1 MKRIFNPTST
11 IGKNMKTFIFIF
23 LSITLLFNGKAFSQE
38 EEKKESDDGKKP
50 ARPAFASSLLMEEQS
65 VLVPTKKT
73 LQFDLQHRFGTVENG
88 ASDIFGIYAASANI
102 RMALTYSPIKNLSV
116 GLGVTKLKQYID
128 LNAKYSLLK
137 QTKDWSMPVSVSIFG
152 NIVSDNRGGSYEG
165 SFYPKNSY
173 KYSYFSELIIAC
185 RVSSKLSLQVTPS
198 FSHYNAADTL
208 MNHDM
213 FAIGFSGRYKI
224 SNQSSFM
231 VNYIQQLT
239 KHASPNYNLKPGI
252 TVGWEIATSGHAF
265 QIFAT
270 SFQGILPQENIT
282 FNQNDFTNRQWMI
295 GFNITRLWNF

>member
-1 MKRIFNPTST
+1 
-11 IGKNMKTFIFIF
+11 
-23 LSITLLFNGKAFSQE
+23 
-38 EEKKESDDGKKP
+38 
-50 ARPAFASSLLMEEQS
+50 
-65 VLVPTKKT
+65 
-73 LQFDLQHRFGTVENG
+73 
-88 ASDIFGIYAASANI
+88 
-102 RMALTYSPIKNLSV
+102 MALTYSPIKNLSV

-152 NIVSDNRGGSYEG
+152 NVVSDNREG
-165 SFYPKNSY
+165 KYPKSVY

-185 RVSSKLSLQVTPS
+185 RVSSKISLQVTPS

-208 MNHDM
+208 MRHDM
-213 FAIGFSGRYKI
+213 FAVGFSGRYKI

-231 VNYIQQLT
+231 FNYIQQLT
-239 KHASPNYNLKPGI
+239 KHDNPSYNLKPGI

-270 SFQGILPQENIT
+270 SFQGIIPQENIT

>member
-11 IGKNMKTFIFIF
+11 IGKRMKTYSFIA
-23 LSITLLFNGKAFSQE
+23 LSIIFLFNGKAFSQD

-50 ARPAFASSLLMEEQS
+50 AKPAFASSLLMEDQS
-65 VLVPTKKT
+65 VLVPAKGT

-128 LNAKYSLLK
+128 LNAKYSLLR

-152 NIVSDNRGGSYEG
+152 NVASDNRGGSYETG
-165 SFYPKNSY
+165 FYPKSVY
-173 KYSYFSELIIAC
+173 KYSYFSEIIIAC

-208 MNHDM
+208 MKHDM
-213 FAIGFSGRYKI
+213 LAIGFSGRYKI
-224 SNQSSFM
+224 TNQSSFM

-239 KHASPNYNLKPGI
+239 KHDNPNYNLKPGI
-252 TVGWEIATSGHAF
+252 TIGWEIATSGHAF

-282 FNQNDFTNRQWMI
+282 FNQNDFSNRQWMI